1 MVEHFSDCGIDCHH
15 KCQKFISNL
24 CGINQKILAA
34 TLESVRSGSKSSI
47 TSSTA
52 GAPSS
57 QVRLVWLF
65 HHPHS
70 AMLISPPTFSHAYF
84 TTHIQPCLFHHP
96 HSAMLIS
103 PPTFGHAYFTTHIQ
117 PWLFHH
123 PHSAMLISPPTFSH
137 AYFTTHIQP
146 CLFHHPHSAILIS
159 LPTFEQVYFTIHMYR
174 TKRN

>member
-1 MVEHFSDCGIDCHH
+1 MRIEGKKNLQMIISSILEFSILDFLHFLLILLKFRGSCPHELRPWPMIMNVEHLMVERWNFSDCGIDCHH

-57 QVRLVWLF
+57 QVRLV
-65 HHPHS
+65 
-70 AMLISPPTFSHAYF
+70 ISPPTFSHGYF

-103 PPTFGHAYFTTHIQ
+103 PTTFGHSYFTTLFRAS
-117 PWLFHH
+117 LFHH
-123 PHSAMLISPPTFSH
+123 PYVS
-137 AYFTTHIQP
+137 
-146 CLFHHPHSAILIS
+146 
-159 LPTFEQVYFTIHMYR
+159 
-174 TKRN
+174 N